1 MKNIKYIL
9 LSFLAIGILACDGN
23 DLDFDTTAE
32 IDHTGGLLTVDKAL
46 ISYVVGE
53 NGTYAFSGSVL
64 QADVK
69 TNSIQLYKSFTD
81 VDGNKSETIPFK
93 TITLPNTAQTELFS
107 TTATYAELKEGL
119 TVDGAALPDEDTA
132 LNIGDFWTISY
143 KALTENGDESLSRTS
158 TKVAVG
164 TRFAGVY
171 KVIASSYYRIGVDN
185 GNWTGE
191 ERIIESVDATVY
203 KHIGVGPWADV
214 PATWG
219 YEAEQGQVFFT
230 VDNDTDAISYADL
243 GNTTIMLQ
251 PFITCASSPDNMT
264 FSNCGSSNYVIKDD
278 VEGKDILY
286 ISYGY
291 LTGSGDVGPR
301 EFYEVLEKIVN

>member
-9 LSFLAIGILACDGN
+9 LSFLAIGLVACDGN

-32 IDHTGGLLTVDKAL
+32 IDHTGGLITVDKAL

-53 NGTYAFSGSVL
+53 DGAYAFSGSVL
-64 QADVK
+64 QADVM
-69 TNSIQLYKSFTD
+69 TNTIELYKSFTD
-81 VDGNKSETIPFK
+81 VEGNKSETIPFK
-93 TITLPNTAQTELFS
+93 TITLPNTSQVELFS

-119 TVDGAALPDEDTA
+119 TIGGAALPDEDTA

-143 KALTENGDESLSRTS
+143 RAKTENGDESLSRTS

-171 KVIASSYYRIGVDN
+171 KVIASSYYRIGEDN

-214 PATWG
+214 PASFG
-219 YEAEQGQVFFT
+219 YPIEQGQIFFT
-230 VDNDTDAISYADL
+230 VDNDTDVVSYADL
-243 GNTTIMLQ
+243 GNTVIVAQ
-251 PFITCASSPDNMT
+251 PFITCTTNPDYMT
-264 FSNCGSSNYVIKDD
+264 FSNCATSNHVTRDD
-278 VEGKDILY
+278 VEGKDIIYL
-286 ISYGY
+286 SYGY
-291 LTGSGDVGPR
+291 LTPGSGSR
-301 EFYEVLEKIVN
+301 EFYEVLEKVVN